1 MRVGLIQ
8 ALAAMEKLRT
18 SLALIACG
26 LSACASTPSHDVTPS
41 SIFDGAAFWI
51 YPGEVAKAPFVFR
64 WHGDKAYVSTPANTR
79 PRLISISECPDLKA
93 DLARLDASVIPSVQA
108 ITTPKFGDPDLMWV
122 GHVRYALK
130 YHADYSVNELR
141 LESYDP
147 SAAPWVAAAVAVKDR
162 AMVCLAGS

>member
-1 MRVGLIQ
+1 MCIRD
-8 ALAAMEKLRT
+8 R
-18 SLALIACG
+18 
-26 LSACASTPSHDVTPS
+26 
-41 SIFDGAAFWI
+41 
-51 YPGEVAKAPFVFR
+51 
-64 WHGDKAYVSTPANTR
+64 
-79 PRLISISECPDLKA
+79 
-93 DLARLDASVIPSVQA
+93 A

-162 AMVCLAGS
+162 AMVLSLIHI